1 MPAIM
6 EQVEPERTTLS
17 LGFEKARGKKQVISA
32 SNSAIYSKQKQSV
45 IDFLTRE
52 IHANCKAVAE
62 LLGVSSP
69 RARAVL
75 AKMVKEEIIIAEGDN
90 RNRKYRLKS

>member
-17 LGFEKARGKKQVISA
+17 LSFEKASGTKQVITA

-45 IDFLTRE
+45 IDFLTSE
-52 IHANCKAVAE
+52 IQANCKAVAE
-62 LLGVSSP
+62 LLGISSP

-75 AKMVKEEIIIAEGDN
+75 AKMIKEEIIISDGGN
-90 RNRKYRLKS
+90 RNRTYRLKS